1 MINAL
6 FLIRSLG
13 IGGTERQLTELT
25 KGLNLSIFNVTVVS
39 FYDDGIFAAEIEAR
53 GAVVISLDKR
63 ERWDVLQF
71 GFKLLNIIR
80 KSKPDLLFSFLD
92 VANLYALFVG
102 KTLKTKVIWG
112 IRTSYM
118 DFRQYDWT
126 ARWIYR
132 LTTLFSRFANLVI
145 TNSLEGKKHH
155 ISHGYSEDNMIVIP
169 NGINTFQFQPVEDG
183 RQRIRAEWGIN
194 DSATLIGLVGRL
206 DKMKDHPTFLRAAAQ
221 VSSQRD
227 DVLFV
232 CVGGGSEAHAS
243 ELLALSKS
251 LGLDGHII
259 WAGDRRDMPTI
270 YSALD
275 VLVSS
280 SYGEGFPNVIGE
292 AMACGVPC
300 VVTDVGDS
308 APIVGDTGWVVPPRS
323 PGALAKAIADVL
335 AMPPEE
341 RRALGLLARQR
352 VQENYSVE
360 KMVASTEAA
369 LLDLANNAA

>member
-1 MINAL
+1 MINIL

-13 IGGTERQLTELT
+13 IGGTERQLAELT
-25 KGLNLSIFNVTVVS
+25 KGLNKSIFNVTVFS
-39 FYDDGIFAAEIEAR
+39 FYNEGDFSAEIEER
-53 GAVVISLDKR
+53 GAAVISLDKR
-63 ERWDVLQF
+63 ERWDVLLF

-80 KSKPDLLFSFLD
+80 KSKPDLVFSFLD
-92 VANLYALFVG
+92 VANLYALFIG
-102 KTLKTKVIWG
+102 NILGTKVIWG

-126 ARWIYR
+126 AGWVYR

-145 TNSLEGKKHH
+145 TNSLAGKKHH

-169 NGINTFQFQPVEDG
+169 NGINTYIFKPDEEG

-194 DSATLIGLVGRL
+194 DSTTLIGLVGRL

-232 CVGGGSEAHAS
+232 CAGGGSEAYSS
-243 ELLALSKS
+243 ELLELSKS

-259 WAGDRRDMPTI
+259 WAGDRKDMPAI

-275 VLVSS
+275 ILVSS
-280 SYGEGFPNVIGE
+280 SYGEGFSNVIGE

-308 APIVGDTGWVVPPRS
+308 ARIVGDTGWVVPPRS
-323 PGALAKAIADVL
+323 PDALAKAIEDVL
-335 AMPPEE
+335 SLHPDE
-341 RRALGLLARQR
+341 RRNLGLLARKR
-352 VQENYSVE
+352 ILENYSAE
-360 KMVASTEAA
+360 KMVASTETV
-369 LLDLANNAA
+369 LLELASRPE